1 MFLDKKIL
9 LHIGY
14 PKCLSTTLQ
23 RNIFPKISKIKNI
36 DFMDKKRTQNNYIHI
51 IHSIKRGVVIEDK
64 FKNNFEKNTIIS
76 NEGFMNF
83 ENNFNNKNAKLLF
96 DFFENN
102 VSLLIVIKKPSELF
116 RSNFIHKIM
125 ELEYFSFEDY
135 KKNID
140 YKKFDV
146 INNIKE
152 YLKYFNNVNIIKAE
166 ALFNDYNF
174 YKELFNIS
182 EEEFV
187 DLTKNK
193 KRFNKSFSHHAIK
206 VTIYLNNLLQYFGL
220 SLKKYKNFLSK
231 IDDKNK
237 PKILSFFL
245 KRIKKYCQWR
255 YLVQNIFDKFLPS
268 KKFTIDLDDEL
279 SDYFYKLDKQYEKF
293 SNYKIFK
300 NQLSKDL

>member
-14 PKCLSTTLQ
+14 PKSLSTTLQ

-36 DFMDKKRTQNNYIHI
+36 DFMNKKKTQNNYIHI
-51 IHSIKRGVVIEDK
+51 IHSIKKSVVIKDK

-102 VSLLIVIKKPSELF
+102 VSLLIVIRKPSELF
-116 RSNFIHKIM
+116 SSNFIHKIM
-125 ELEYFSFEDY
+125 ELEYLSFEDY

-152 YLKYFNNVNIIKAE
+152 YLKYFNNVSIIKAE

-193 KRFNKSFSHHAIK
+193 KSFNKSFSHHAIK
-206 VTIYLNNLLQYFGL
+206 VTIYFNNLLKYFGL

-237 PKILSFFL
+237 PKILGFFL

-300 NQLSKDL
+300 NELSKDL